1 MGGGGAPKPLQ
12 LKAGRITRR
21 EAPTTITGG
30 GDSPIPVSYN
40 QNEWMGS
47 FCPETHLQSAVIS
60 EVPTT
65 LKAAG
70 VGREGMERQCW
81 WFVV

>member
-1 MGGGGAPKPLQ
+1 M
-12 LKAGRITRR
+12 
-21 EAPTTITGG
+21 GG

-70 VGREGMERQCW
+70 VGRGW
-81 WFVV
+81 KGSAGGLLYDVFGVDSVDFGVVFCQFSGRV